1 MNNQI
6 AILIFDEQSF
16 FYLAKNESIGRNF
29 HMHVIIINKIIIIY
43 ITVFKN

>member
-6 AILIFDEQSF
+6 AILIFDESF